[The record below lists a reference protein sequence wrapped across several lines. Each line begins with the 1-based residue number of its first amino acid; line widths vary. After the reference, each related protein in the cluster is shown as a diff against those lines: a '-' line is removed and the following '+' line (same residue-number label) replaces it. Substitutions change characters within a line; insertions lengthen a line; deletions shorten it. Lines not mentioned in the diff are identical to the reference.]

1 MNTGKMT
8 LIAVVIF
15 FSSLAY
21 QADAQEVCTEGNPV
35 LRPQFVVGDM
45 WFYNS
50 VPNHLS
56 TTVNHSKI
64 EFEKYDQE
72 LIVHRRTLN
81 GVSSHSYTSPDGN
94 LVKSVDARGK
104 NTSFDEKPLLRFPLF
119 KGKSWSGTFQFESSN
134 SQGEYT
140 GVRTRKIKVVVV
152 GPEIITIAGEV
163 MPACR
168 LQAESYI
175 VGQSNPFEQRET
187 YWYSPRAKKIVKYE
201 SVTEGR
207 GSRSYEMKSYT
218 LGRGGEVAEK

>member
-15 FSSLAY
+15 FSSLACR
-21 QADAQEVCTEGNPV
+21 ADAQEVCTEGNPV
-35 LRPQFVVGDM
+35 LRPQYMVGDT
-45 WFYNS
+45 WSFTEAQ
-50 VPNHLS
+50 V
-56 TTVNHSKI
+56 I
-64 EFEKYDQE
+64 FEKYEGNLSVQKHIHGDGRVEHQY
-72 LIVHRRTLN
+72 L
-81 GVSSHSYTSPDGN
+81 SPDGN
-94 LVKSVDARGK
+94 VVKNINATGK
-104 NTSFDEKPLLRFPLF
+104 NMFLGTEKPLLRFPLF
-119 KGKSWSGTFQFESSN
+119 KEKSWSGTFQFESSN

-140 GVRTRKIKVVVV
+140 GIRTRKIKVVVA
-152 GPEIITIAGEV
+152 GPETITIAGEA

-168 LQAESYI
+168 LQTESYI
-175 VGQSNPFEQRET
+175 IGQSNPFEQRET